1 MVKKNTLNLVE
12 TQSLSKATMVRTR
25 SGRDTTMTTMTTT
38 TPPTVT
44 TPSTIPDV
52 SAFPT
57 GTCIVCG
64 VSFRV
69 GACAYGHSECCDT
82 FLTLTDHDEYIYIPD
97 GVRANFA
104 TIVVDRTEYI
114 ENWYGGENS
123 FRTDYITYQLAVPA
137 DVSNVKDW
145 IEDRWTEIC
154 DYSGISYD
162 SMIQYIY

>member
-1 MVKKNTLNLVE
+1 MV
-12 TQSLSKATMVRTR
+12 STR
-25 SGRDTTMTTMTTT
+25 SGRDTTATTT

-44 TPSTIPDV
+44 TPPTFPDV

-64 VSFRV
+64 KSFSL
-69 GACAYGHSECCDT
+69 GDSDCSYGHSECCDI
-82 FLTLTDHDEYIYIPD
+82 FLTLTDHDEYIYIPE

-104 TIVVDRTEYI
+104 TIVVERTEYI

-137 DVSNVKDW
+137 DVVNVQQW

>member
-1 MVKKNTLNLVE
+1 
-12 TQSLSKATMVRTR
+12 MVRTR
-25 SGRDTTMTTMTTT
+25 SGRDTTVTTT
-38 TPPTVT
+38 TPPT
-44 TPSTIPDV
+44 IPDS
-52 SAFPT
+52 SAIPT
-57 GTCIVCG
+57 STCIVCG
-64 VSFRV
+64 VSFNL
-69 GACAYGHSECCDT
+69 GDSDCAYGHSECCDT
-82 FLTLTDHDEYIYIPD
+82 FLTLTDHDEHIYIPD
-97 GVRANFA
+97 GVRAKFA

-137 DVSNVKDW
+137 DVVNVRRW